1 MFKILA
7 NGTSGSNI
15 YQRFK
20 SVQSYGSTSGAGDED
35 DNQWQRDTS
44 KLNMHCM
51 YCLLYTS
58 DAADE

>member
-20 SVQSYGSTSGAGDED
+20 TVQSYGSTSGAGDED

-51 YCLLYTS
+51 
-58 DAADE
+58 

>member
-7 NGTSGSNI
+7 NGTSGIRSNI

-35 DNQWQRDTS
+35 DNQ
-44 KLNMHCM
+44 
-51 YCLLYTS
+51 
-58 DAADE
+58 